1 MSDSD
6 DDWFDKDIEDFK
18 VDVPKDNSEKIE
30 FRNDESL
37 SSGGPNFFETGK
49 LKKKKQKQLRP
60 FNKPAFFIFN

>member
-18 VDVPKDNSEKIE
+18 VDLPKDNSERIE

-37 SSGGPNFFETGK
+37 SSGGPNFFESGK
-49 LKKKKQKQLRP
+49 LINVLQC
-60 FNKPAFFIFN
+60 

>member
-18 VDVPKDNSEKIE
+18 VDIPKDNSEKIE

-37 SSGGPNFFETGK
+37 STGGPNFFESGK
-49 LKKKKQKQLRP
+49 LK
-60 FNKPAFFIFN
+60 